1 MSKVAFVFPGQ
12 GSQKVGMGEEL
23 RESDG
28 AVFDR
33 LFAAADEASGLP
45 VRQTTLEGPAEA
57 LTSTDIAQPALFAMS
72 LAVAETVAAAGR
84 EPDFVAGHSL
94 GEYTAAT
101 VAGAMTPEEGMRV
114 VSRRGALMA
123 AIQSERPGAM
133 AAVIGL
139 DPDQVAALCEQAS
152 ESGLV
157 APANVNSP
165 TQIVASGEEGGV
177 ERLIEL
183 ATEAGARRALRLQVG
198 AAFHSELMKP
208 VQERLQETMD
218 TVDWK
223 DPRVPLASNASGG
236 LVTTGDEVR
245 AALIAQIASPVLW
258 VDCVRTLAG
267 EGCDTFLELGP
278 GRVLSGLVKQIDDTA
293 SAVPVDAPSK
303 LP

>member
-1 MSKVAFVFPGQ
+1 
-12 GSQKVGMGEEL
+12 
-23 RESDG
+23 
-28 AVFDR
+28 
-33 LFAAADEASGLP
+33 
-45 VRQTTLEGPAEA
+45 
-57 LTSTDIAQPALFAMS
+57 
-72 LAVAETVAAAGR
+72 
-84 EPDFVAGHSL
+84 
-94 GEYTAAT
+94 
-101 VAGAMTPEEGMRV
+101 
-114 VSRRGALMA
+114 
-123 AIQSERPGAM
+123 M